1 MDINSM
7 ITLWHKSMTPERW
20 KAYSMDRQIL
30 MVASEFSRAQNLIG
44 IASLKALRECYER
57 AMELLDLCTYD
68 EKWMS
73 RRRELLRFRE
83 AMGELYLADS
93 PSREMNLLF
102 YKTLM
107 EWHPVT
113 ARIPLAASRS

>member
-1 MDINSM
+1 MV
-7 ITLWHKSMTPERW
+7 TLWHKSMTPQRW
-20 KAYSMDRQIL
+20 ATYPMDRQIL
-30 MVASEFSRAQNLIG
+30 MVASEFSRVHNLIG
-44 IASLKALRECYER
+44 LASIGVIRECYER

-68 EKWMS
+68 AKWTS

-83 AMGELYLADS
+83 AMGELYLAEQ
-93 PSREMNLLF
+93 PAKATNLLF

-113 ARIPLAASRS
+113 ARVPLAPPPT

>member
-1 MDINSM
+1 
-7 ITLWHKSMTPERW
+7 
-20 KAYSMDRQIL
+20 MDRQIL

-44 IASLKALRECYER
+44 VASLKALRECYER

-93 PSREMNLLF
+93 PSGEMNLLF
-102 YKTLM
+102 YKILM

>member
-1 MDINSM
+1 MV
-7 ITLWHKSMTPERW
+7 TLWHTSMTPERW
-20 KAYSMDRQIL
+20 AGYPMDRQIL
-30 MVASEFSRAQNLIG
+30 MIASEFGRVHNLLSQSQIPP
-44 IASLKALRECYER
+44 IRECYER

-68 EKWMS
+68 TKWTS

-83 AMGELYLADS
+83 AMGELYLADL
-93 PSREMNLLF
+93 PSRDMNLLF

-113 ARIPLAASRS
+113 ARIPLEPPGNY